1 MYIKNSVGPRTEP
14 CGTPEVTSN
23 SKENFLSITTFCFFM
38 CQHNLEFSLPVVDVF
53 LVLVLIFTLVRHE
66 ALHQKPS

>member
-23 SKENFLSITTFCFFM
+23 SKKIVFRHSSHYLITF
-38 CQHNLEFSLPVVDVF
+38 QLNR
-53 LVLVLIFTLVRHE
+53 FTLFTHSTAI
-66 ALHQKPS
+66 ALT